1 MFFSQNQENL
11 LLRFVGLFSII
22 RGYNILVLVLAQYLT
37 ARYVFSPD
45 SNFIEIIFDFNLFC
59 LVIATALAT
68 SSGYIINNYFDAEK
82 DKINRP
88 QKFLIEHL
96 ISQKIQL
103 RIYILMNLACL
114 IISWFFS
121 LKAVIFFLFYIF
133 GILVYSSTIKRLF
146 WLSNFYA
153 AFLTVLPF
161 FAITLYFKN
170 FERIIF
176 LYAGFLFLLI
186 LIKDVVKDLENL
198 KGDWVHSYKTLPVV
212 FGNTI
217 TKSIISALILITC
230 LLIYLLIDYNLGLI
244 KYYFIFCVPYMFLIL
259 VLTWI
264 SSSQKMYLWIHN
276 FLKLI
281 IIIGVFG
288 IYFMYK

>member
-1 MFFSQNQENL
+1 MKITIAKDAGYCFGVRDAVDLAYETAKEYGEVYMLGDIVHNEN
-11 LLRFVGLFSII
+11 
-22 RGYNILVLVLAQYLT
+22 
-37 ARYVFSPD
+37 
-45 SNFIEIIFDFNLFC
+45 
-59 LVIATALAT
+59 
-68 SSGYIINNYFDAEK
+68 
-82 DKINRP
+82 
-88 QKFLIEHL
+88 
-96 ISQKIQL
+96 
-103 RIYILMNLACL
+103 
-114 IISWFFS
+114 
-121 LKAVIFFLFYIF
+121 
-133 GILVYSSTIKRLF
+133 
-146 WLSNFYA
+146 
-153 AFLTVLPF
+153 
-161 FAITLYFKN
+161 
-170 FERIIF
+170 
-176 LYAGFLFLLI
+176 
-186 LIKDVVKDLENL
+186 VVKDLENL